1 MGNYYTPFSLRIS
14 EDLMSKIKI
23 IAKCNKRS
31 ANKELEFII
40 ENYVKRYEN
49 ENGKIDI

>member
-14 EDLMSKIKI
+14 EDLISKVKS
-23 IAKCNKRS
+23 IAKFNKRS

-49 ENGKIDI
+49 ENGEIDI

>member
-1 MGNYYTPFSLRIS
+1 
-14 EDLMSKIKI
+14 MSKIKS

-40 ENYVKRYEN
+40 EDYVKEYEN
-49 ENGKIDI
+49 ENGKIDIENFK